1 MTAHLQPIQLIAL
14 NNLVSSPRNVRK
26 QDRKADIDALAAS
39 IAAHGLLQNLCVV
52 PTEGDKY
59 EVDAGGRRLAAL
71 KQLAK
76 QKVIAKGNGQ
86 EKTFAFEISLFD
98 KALVEAGGWVEYAD
112 ARY

>member
-1 MTAHLQPIQLIAL
+1 MTSQRQSIQLIAL
-14 NNLVSSPRNVRK
+14 NNLVASPRNVRK

-52 PTEGDKY
+52 PTEGDKF

-76 QKVIAKGNGQ
+76 DVYKRQRRCRC
-86 EKTFAFEISLFD
+86 
-98 KALVEAGGWVEYAD
+98 AD
-112 ARY
+112 PRQTG